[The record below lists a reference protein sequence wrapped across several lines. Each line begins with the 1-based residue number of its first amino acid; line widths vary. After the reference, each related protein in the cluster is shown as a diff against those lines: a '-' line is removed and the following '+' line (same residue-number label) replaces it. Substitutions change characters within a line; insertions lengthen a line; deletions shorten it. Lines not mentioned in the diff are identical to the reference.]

1 MSEEDEDIDELLD
14 ELSAIGPLPSEE
26 LKNKVDKK
34 VQKQQEQEDKDN
46 VPVGSLELIED
57 DIDVIPEPDQA
68 LELTPNE
75 VPVKTEDVVDELTG
89 QLKKAVGKFD
99 KISEEILENYHK
111 DREQAQKAIDHYF
124 NTINSAPKVP
134 RVYIEKLADVIRS
147 KNEIAQTPIRL
158 LDSITKFITAT
169 NKSNGIMINNVNQG
183 GGIDASNLEDIL
195 KQAEVYE
202 DEQ

>member
-1 MSEEDEDIDELLD
+1 MSEEDEELEDLLD

-34 VQKQQEQEDKDN
+34 VEEQKAKEEKYDIHI
-46 VPVGSLELIED
+46 PAGSLELIED
-57 DIDVIPEPDQA
+57 DEKDDHPTKMVEQ
-68 LELTPNE
+68 EE
-75 VPVKTEDVVDELTG
+75 VNTEDVADELTG

-99 KISEEILENYHK
+99 EITEEILSNYHK

-124 NTINSAPKVP
+124 NTINSGNKVP

-158 LDSITKFITAT
+158 LDSITKFLTAT

-183 GGIDASNLEDIL
+183 GGTDMSNLEALL
-195 KQAEVYE
+195 KQAETYE